1 MGLQLLYRFCKD
13 GDGVNESVHLV
24 NLIPTHL
31 FKTTLNTSIHSA
43 IVFLFSLPQ
52 ISNTKRM
59 ILSTLLQIQVN
70 GAADAA
76 VETAEAAS
84 EATISLLDLTL
95 KGGVIMIPLAALL
108 ILSVYIF
115 IERLL
120 VINKA
125 SKLDENFMNRIKDYI
140 HDGKI
145 ESATALCQSID
156 NPIVRMIEKGISRL
170 GRPLGDINTAIE
182 NVGNIE
188 VAKLEKGIPLLATT
202 AGGGPMIGFLGTVVG
217 MIQAFYNMS
226 QAGNNIDV
234 SMLAGGIYVAMVT
247 TVAGLIV
254 GVIAYFAHN
263 YLATRVEKVVN
274 EMEARTTE
282 FMDLL
287 NEPVS

>member
-1 MGLQLLYRFCKD
+1 
-13 GDGVNESVHLV
+13 
-24 NLIPTHL
+24 
-31 FKTTLNTSIHSA
+31 
-43 IVFLFSLPQ
+43 
-52 ISNTKRM
+52 M

-70 GAADAA
+70 GAATDAA
-76 VETAEAAS
+76 AQTAEAAS

-125 SKLDENFMNRIKDYI
+125 SKLDENCMNRIKDYI

-145 ESATALCQSID
+145 EAATTLCQSID

-217 MIQAFYNMS
+217 MIQAFFKMS
-226 QAGNNIDV
+226 QAGNNINV
-234 SMLAGGIYVAMVT
+234 SDLAGGIYVAMVT